1 MSDPISSARQIDQAP
16 GGADIHGEFVKL
28 NANLSRVSLLPA
40 SFMLTASVRH
50 QQSFGGKNLDGSERM
65 GISGPGGVRAY
76 TSGES
81 AGTDATLVG
90 LELSRPLPTTAFGLR
105 QQWSV
110 FADWGQARSLKSDSF
125 RELSD
130 VGLGWTASMDN
141 GLYLKAQVARRLTGA
156 AITEKDQRTRFLLQA
171 GWVF

>member
-1 MSDPISSARQIDQAP
+1 M
-16 GGADIHGEFVKL
+16 
-28 NANLSRVSLLPA
+28 PA
-40 SFMLTASVRH
+40 GFTLTGSVRH
-50 QQSFGGKNLDGSERM
+50 QQALGGKNLDGSERM

-81 AGTDATLVG
+81 AGTDATLLG
-90 LELSRPLPTTAFGLR
+90 LELSRALPAVAGINH
-105 QQWSV
+105 QWSV
-110 FADWGQARSLKSDSF
+110 FANWGQARSLKSDAY

-141 GLYLKAQVARRLTGA
+141 GLYVKAQVARRLTGA